1 MAHDAT
7 DQPSG
12 ARPSFPDPYGVETSE
27 GTGRRAL
34 LGSAMA
40 AGALAVV
47 GAAAP
52 AAAAAAPARHRDT
65 RFAVVPL
72 GIQGG
77 PPPAPDRSGIS
88 TALVVNGRTYLVDC
102 GRASLT
108 QFVRAG
114 LDVASLKTLF
124 LSHLHADHCM
134 DLGSY
139 AVSAAQFPT
148 QYTYKE
154 PIDLYGPGSAGTPS
168 IDLGTGPQWANP
180 GEPTPGTAELLRLVN
195 QAFSGSANFF
205 IAEDFIG
212 DPAEMIRAHEVQVP
226 QTAGASWSNPHPD
239 TAPFPVMEDE
249 NVRVTA
255 TLVPHGAVFPA
266 LAYRFDTEHGSIV
279 FSGDTAISS
288 NLLRLAEGA
297 DLLVHEAV
305 ELDASASRMGWNEVT
320 MKHMREVHTDVA
332 EIGRIA
338 KEANVRAVALTHLV
352 PDAFTHQE
360 WKQALR
366 RSTRDAGFTG
376 GTHICQE
383 LQDVPLS
390 RILR

>member
-1 MAHDAT
+1 MCDARST
-7 DQPSG
+7 D
-12 ARPSFPDPYGVETSE
+12 
-27 GTGRRAL
+27 RRAF
-34 LGSAMA
+34 LGA
-40 AGALAVV
+40 AAATSALALTV
-47 GAAAP
+47 AAAP
-52 AAAAAAPARHRDT
+52 AATASAPAGQSAHRNT

-88 TALVVNGRTYLVDC
+88 TALVVNGRTYLMDC

-114 LDVASLKTLF
+114 LDVASLKAIF

-148 QYTYKE
+148 RYTYKE
-154 PIDLYGPGSAGTPS
+154 PIDLYGPGSAGTPAA
-168 IDLGTGPQWANP
+168 DLGPGPKWANP
-180 GEPTPGTAELLRLVN
+180 DQPTPGTAELLRLVT
-195 QAFSGSANFF
+195 QAFNGSANFF
-205 IAEDFIG
+205 IAERFIG
-212 DPAEMIRAHEVQVP
+212 NPAKMIRAHEVHVP
-226 QTAGASWSNPHPD
+226 EAAGASWSNPHPD

-255 TLVPHGAVFPA
+255 TLVPHGAAYPA
-266 LAYRFDTEHGSIV
+266 LAYRFDTDHGSVV
-279 FSGDTAISS
+279 FSGDTAVST
-288 NLLRLAEGA
+288 NLIRLAQGA

-305 ELDASASRMGWNEVT
+305 ELESSAARMGWNETT

-338 KEANVRAVALTHLV
+338 RDSGVRSVALTHLV
-352 PDAFTHQE
+352 PDAFAHRE
-360 WKQALR
+360 WEQALKKSAR
-366 RSTRDAGFTG
+366 NAGFTG
-376 GTHICQE
+376 GIHVCQE

-390 RILR
+390 RLLR